1 VRDNETL
8 NKPLNIMSITNEML
22 NQMSMSELRSLN
34 EKVVEL
40 IRWRR
45 KMETIDVKNELSIG
59 MTVTVNHPKAKGKVF
74 LVHKINRT
82 KAVLKE
88 GNRQWNVPLN
98 LINLN

>member
-1 VRDNETL
+1 
-8 NKPLNIMSITNEML
+8 MSITNEML

-40 IRWRR
+40 IRWKR
-45 KMETIDVKNELSIG
+45 KMETIDVRNELSRG
-59 MTVTVNHPKAKGKVF
+59 MTVTVNHPKAAGKVF

-88 GNRQWNVPLN
+88 GNRNWTVPMN
-98 LINLN
+98 LIEIV

>member
-1 VRDNETL
+1 
-8 NKPLNIMSITNEML
+8 MSITNETL

-45 KMETIDVKNELSIG
+45 KMESIDIKNELSRG

-98 LINLN
+98 LINPN